1 MKSSFLSRSLELAKM
16 TVKIGIKEIQSGNIQ
31 SRLEQARILTQSLSQ
46 LKGAAMKAGQLLSI
60 ELDDYFPP
68 EAAEILSQLQNQ
80 GSSIS
85 YDVIESILEK
95 ELGAEKLKRL
105 SDISRHPIASASI
118 AQIHSATFD
127 QKKLAIKI
135 QHPGVP
141 ESIDSDLAI
150 IKKIAVAFC
159 GLTGR
164 QMNLEPMFTE
174 FKNVLTQETD
184 FLQEAKYLTLF
195 QEKLSMLAT
204 KTRPKYFVP
213 QYIPSFSTEKVLT
226 MSWEEGI
233 TLNQWMRSMPSA
245 SQRQQLAQ
253 LILDLYHLEFYEWG
267 LVQTDPNFSNFL
279 VRELTD
285 SGTHPAKEPEIGLVL
300 LDFGATRIYDR
311 AFVNNYIQLLKSI
324 TDPNSQK
331 IVNTAIEFGILDDRE
346 SDESKA
352 YFVEMMKVA
361 AEPFFSTHD
370 FHFSDKDYAVR
381 SKEII
386 RKFSGSLKYSPP
398 PHQILFLHRKLG
410 GIFSL
415 LKKLEV
421 KMDVRPYW
429 ERIIHS
435 V

>member
-1 MKSSFLSRSLELAKM
+1 M
-16 TVKIGIKEIQSGNIQ
+16 
-31 SRLEQARILTQSLSQ
+31 
-46 LKGAAMKAGQLLSI
+46 
-60 ELDDYFPP
+60 
-68 EAAEILSQLQNQ
+68 
-80 GSSIS
+80 
-85 YDVIESILEK
+85 
-95 ELGAEKLKRL
+95 
-105 SDISRHPIASASI
+105 
-118 AQIHSATFD
+118 
-127 QKKLAIKI
+127 
-135 QHPGVP
+135 
-141 ESIDSDLAI
+141 
-150 IKKIAVAFC
+150 AFC

-174 FKNVLTQETD
+174 FKNVLPQETD

-195 QEKLSMLAT
+195 QEKLSLLAT
-204 KTRPKYFVP
+204 KTRLKYFVP
-213 QYIPSFSTEKVLT
+213 PYIPSFSTEKVLT

-285 SGTHPAKEPEIGLVL
+285 SGSHPAKEPEIGLVL
-300 LDFGATRIYDR
+300 LDFGATRIYDKT
-311 AFVNNYIQLLKSI
+311 FVNNYIQLLKSI

-370 FHFSDKDYAVR
+370 SHFSDKDYAVR

>member
-1 MKSSFLSRSLELAKM
+1 
-16 TVKIGIKEIQSGNIQ
+16 
-31 SRLEQARILTQSLSQ
+31 
-46 LKGAAMKAGQLLSI
+46 
-60 ELDDYFPP
+60 
-68 EAAEILSQLQNQ
+68 
-80 GSSIS
+80 
-85 YDVIESILEK
+85 
-95 ELGAEKLKRL
+95 
-105 SDISRHPIASASI
+105 
-118 AQIHSATFD
+118 
-127 QKKLAIKI
+127 
-135 QHPGVP
+135 
-141 ESIDSDLAI
+141 
-150 IKKIAVAFC
+150 
-159 GLTGR
+159 
-164 QMNLEPMFTE
+164 
-174 FKNVLTQETD
+174 
-184 FLQEAKYLTLF
+184 
-195 QEKLSMLAT
+195 
-204 KTRPKYFVP
+204 
-213 QYIPSFSTEKVLT
+213 
-226 MSWEEGI
+226 
-233 TLNQWMRSMPSA
+233 MPSA

-253 LILDLYHLEFYEWG
+253 LVLDLYHLEFYEWG

-285 SGTHPAKEPEIGLVL
+285 SGSHPAEDPEIGLVL

-311 AFVNNYIQLLKSI
+311 TFVNNYIQLLKSI